1 VTSQSPPSAGTG
13 IPPRNY
19 VDAWMAIRVMVM
31 AGASWSGR
39 ERNTVYLNLGEQ
51 SFADVSVV
59 SEANSIGDGRCVA
72 TVDWDDDGRLDLFLK
87 NRTAPRIQFFRNGG
101 ESDGAYLS
109 VRLQGVT
116 CNRDAIGAHVEV
128 QVGERTL
135 KKTLYAG
142 DGYLSQS
149 SKRLHFGLGKA
160 TSVERLSVL
169 WPDGKRDDYTDL
181 EIDTRYAILQGAA
194 APRKIA
200 ARPLPDLA
208 RVQVE
213 PAVPATSPR
222 ARVPL
227 LEKLPLAAVR
237 IPAFDDPG
245 RTVAD
250 LAGGPV
256 FLNLWG
262 TTCAACMKE
271 FSEFEDRRDELSA
284 AVRIVP
290 LVVDSEG
297 EHARAR
303 ELLDNYGLA
312 ADAGV
317 ADAEFKQV
325 LQLVLA
331 EVLQEVGEVPL
342 PTSLLLDGAG
352 QLVAIYPGR
361 VDVDEL
367 LEDIALVRRM
377 NPRDPSDSRL
387 THGVRVLPRARD
399 YEAFAQKF
407 ERIHRDEL
415 AEFYRRLGGQ

>member
-1 VTSQSPPSAGTG
+1 VAGTG

-19 VDAWMAIRVMVM
+19 VDAWMSIRVMVM

-59 SEANSIGDGRCVA
+59 SAANAIGDGRSIA
-72 TVDWDDDGRLDLFLK
+72 MVDWDDDGRLDLFLK
-87 NRTAPRIQFFRNGG
+87 NRTAPRVQFFRNAGA
-101 ESDGAYLS
+101 SDGAYLA
-109 VRLQGVT
+109 VQLQGVT

-128 QVGERTL
+128 QVAGGTF

-149 SKRLHFGLGKA
+149 SKRLHFGLGEA
-160 TSVERLSVL
+160 ERVERLSVL
-169 WPDGKRDDYTDL
+169 WPDGTRDDYTDL
-181 EIDTRYAILQGAA
+181 EVDTRYAILQGAP

-200 ARPLPDLA
+200 ARPARGLA
-208 RVQVE
+208 KVQAE
-213 PAVPATSPR
+213 PAIAATSPR

-227 LEKLPLAAVR
+227 LEKLPLAPVR
-237 IPAFDDPG
+237 IPSFENPE
-245 RTVAD
+245 RTVAE

-256 FLNLWG
+256 LINLWG

-271 FSEFEDRRDELSA
+271 FSEFEDRHDELSA

-290 LVVDSEG
+290 LVVDAESEHG
-297 EHARAR
+297 RAR
-303 ELLDNYGLA
+303 ELLDNYGLG

-317 ADAEFKQV
+317 ADDEFKEV

-331 EVLQEVGEVPL
+331 EVLQELGEVPL

-367 LEDIALVRRM
+367 LEDVALVRRM
-377 NPRDPSDSRL
+377 NPRDPSDTRL
-387 THGVRVLPRARD
+387 THGVRVLPRPRD
-399 YEAFAQKF
+399 YEAFARNLD
-407 ERIHRDEL
+407 RIHRGEL
-415 AEFYRRLGGQ
+415 SEFYRRLGAGGR